1 MEMIG
6 DEVKPPFLLPLR
18 QDKNGKLWRT
28 MGKECA
34 NVETPFQAEEE
45 NLHQLDFGNAS
56 YKIVRQVDKLILLD
70 VTVKLWGQTKV
81 VSLIPYDFQSTL
93 VKFIPLYRVSWFVC
107 VFPAPCKVLETVI
120 VIQY

>member
-1 MEMIG
+1 
-6 DEVKPPFLLPLR
+6 
-18 QDKNGKLWRT
+18 

-45 NLHQLDFGNAS
+45 NFHQLDFGNAS

-93 VKFIPLYRVSWFVC
+93 VKFIPLYRVS
-107 VFPAPCKVLETVI
+107 
-120 VIQY
+120 

>member
-1 MEMIG
+1 
-6 DEVKPPFLLPLR
+6 
-18 QDKNGKLWRT
+18 

-45 NLHQLDFGNAS
+45 NLHRLDFGNAS

-93 VKFIPLYRVSWFVC
+93 VKFIPLYRVS
-107 VFPAPCKVLETVI
+107 
-120 VIQY
+120 

>member
-1 MEMIG
+1 
-6 DEVKPPFLLPLR
+6 
-18 QDKNGKLWRT
+18 

-93 VKFIPLYRVSWFVC
+93 VKFIPLYRVS
-107 VFPAPCKVLETVI
+107 
-120 VIQY
+120 

>member
-1 MEMIG
+1 
-6 DEVKPPFLLPLR
+6 
-18 QDKNGKLWRT
+18 

-45 NLHQLDFGNAS
+45 NLHRLDFGNAS

-81 VSLIPYDFQSTL
+81 VSLIDLVSLGPHYHLPNRSRHLLSIWLLCLPGTVLCPCRLVTL
-93 VKFIPLYRVSWFVC
+93 P
-107 VFPAPCKVLETVI
+107 P
-120 VIQY
+120 